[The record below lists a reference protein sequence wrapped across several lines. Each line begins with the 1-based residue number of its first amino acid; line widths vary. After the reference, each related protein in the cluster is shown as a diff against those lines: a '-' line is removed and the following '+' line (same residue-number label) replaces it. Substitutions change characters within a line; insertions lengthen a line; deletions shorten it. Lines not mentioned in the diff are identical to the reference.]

1 MSITRINTNTD
12 AMLASANLS
21 KMEFQM
27 SRTLSHLSTGLRI
40 VTGAD
45 DPSGMAL
52 SATFRAQVGGIRIA
66 EQNAQDGLSLLNTAD
81 TALQDNMN
89 ILLRMRDIAVRASS
103 DATLTT
109 TQRQTMEQEYVNLK
123 GEIQRRR
130 SAITFNGKVLFS
142 GAVSGKTIQI
152 GPDNSSGYKFSMK
165 IPLISVTYFGAATR
179 SLSNAHVSQVG
190 SAAKA
195 IDIVQSCINGLANIQ
210 AIVGSQQ
217 KELEDIVNAL
227 SSEQV
232 NLAAASSRITD
243 ADMAYE
249 ITNFAK
255 QQIIEQAATAMI
267 AQANSQS
274 QSVMKTLGIG

>member
-123 GEIQRRR
+123 GEIARRR

-152 GPDNSSGYKFSMK
+152 GPDNSSGFKYSMK
-165 IPLISVTYFGAATR
+165 VPLISVTFFGNAAR
-179 SLSNAHVSQVG
+179 SLSNAHVSQVT
-190 SAAKA
+190 SAGKA

-210 AIVGSQQ
+210 GIIGAQEN
-217 KELEDIVNAL
+217 ELQRIVNDLNTEDVNMSAAL
-227 SSEQV
+227 SNIQ
-232 NLAAASSRITD
+232 D
-243 ADMAYE
+243 ADMASE
-249 ITNFAK
+249 ISSFARE
-255 QQIIEQAATAMI
+255 QIIAQAATAMI
-267 AQANSQS
+267 AQANAQPSQI
-274 QSVMKTLGIG
+274 MKLLGIG

>member
-12 AMLASANLS
+12 AMLASSNLR

-45 DPSGMAL
+45 DPAGIGL
-52 SATFRAQVGGIRIA
+52 VATFRAQVGGIRTA
-66 EQNAQDGLSLLNTAD
+66 VQNAQDGLSLLNTAD
-81 TALQDNMN
+81 SALADNMN
-89 ILLRMRDIAVRASS
+89 MLLRMRDIAVRASS

-123 GEIQRRR
+123 GEIARRR

-152 GPDNSSGYKFSMK
+152 GPDNASGYKYSLK
-165 IPLISVTYFGAATR
+165 VPLISVTFFGNAART
-179 SLSNAHVSQVG
+179 LSNAHVSQVA

-210 AIVGSQQ
+210 NIVGAQEN
-217 KELEDIVNAL
+217 ELERIINDLNSEDVNMSAAL
-227 SSEQV
+227 SNIQ
-232 NLAAASSRITD
+232 D
-243 ADMAYE
+243 ADMASE
-249 ITNFAK
+249 ISAFAR
-255 QQIIEQAATAMI
+255 QQIIAQAATAMI
-267 AQANSQS
+267 AQANAQPSQ
-274 QSVMKTLGIG
+274 VMKLLGIG

>member
-1 MSITRINTNTD
+1 MTRINTNSD
-12 AMLASANLS
+12 ALLAGANLM
-21 KMEFQM
+21 KMEMQM

-45 DPSGMAL
+45 DPAGLGVSAGM
-52 SATFRAQVGGIRIA
+52 RAQLGGVAMAI
-66 EQNAQDGLSLLNTAD
+66 QNAQDALSMMSTAD
-81 TALQDNMN
+81 TALADNMN
-89 ILLRMRDIAVRASS
+89 MLLRMRDIAVRASS

-152 GPDNSSGYKFSMK
+152 GPDNASGYKLSIK
-165 IPLISVTYFGAATR
+165 IPLISVSFFGTGK
-179 SLSNAHVSQVG
+179 SLSAAHVSQVA

-210 AIVGSQQ
+210 NIVGSQQ
-217 KELEDIVNAL
+217 TELENIINAL

-243 ADMAYE
+243 ADMAQE
-249 ITNFAK
+249 ITSFAR
-255 QQIIEQAATAMI
+255 QQIIAQAATAMI
-267 AQANSQS
+267 AQANAQP
-274 QSVMKTLGIG
+274 QSVMKLLGIG

>member
-1 MSITRINTNTD
+1 MSTRINTNTD

-21 KMEFQM
+21 KMQSQL

-40 VTGAD
+40 VNGSD
-45 DPSGMAL
+45 DPAGLGVSAGM
-52 SATFRAQVGGIRIA
+52 RAQLGGVAMAI
-66 EQNAQDGLSLLNTAD
+66 QNAQDGLSMMSTAD
-81 TALQDNMN
+81 TALTDNMN

>member
-1 MSITRINTNTD
+1 
-12 AMLASANLS
+12 MLASANLM

-40 VTGAD
+40 VNGSD
-45 DPSGMAL
+45 DPAGLGVSAGM
-52 SATFRAQVGGIRIA
+52 RAQLGGVAQAI
-66 EQNAQDGLSLLNTAD
+66 QNAQDGLSMMSTAD
-81 TALQDNMN
+81 TALSDNMN
-89 ILLRMRDIAVRASS
+89 MLLRMRDIAVRASS

-152 GPDNSSGYKFSMK
+152 GPDNASGYKYSIK
-165 IPLISVTYFGAATR
+165 VPLISVTFFGNAART
-179 SLSNAHVSQVG
+179 LSNAHVSQVG

-210 AIVGSQQ
+210 NIVGSQQ
-217 KELEDIVNAL
+217 KELEDIISAL

-243 ADMAYE
+243 ADMASE
-249 ITNFAK
+249 ISNFAR
-255 QQIIEQAATAMI
+255 QQIIAQAATAMI
-267 AQANSQS
+267 AQANAQP
-274 QSVMKTLGIG
+274 QSVMKLLGIG